1 VLVGSGSSGRR
12 LEAMVER
19 PQGQL
24 GWRDYMRKRSILLVV
39 GAAALVASLIVG
51 PAATAKTEA
60 VAAGT
65 VIIGHDQE
73 PVTLNNLITE
83 GNAYT
88 TSLVTNT
95 VLATASVYN
104 QNAKLVPYL
113 VTAPPKIVKAN
124 PLTVTFTYKAN
135 AKWSDGRQI
144 TGNDF
149 LQTYRTIMNP
159 NWDIT
164 SRDGWQDIASVK
176 VKGKTVTVT
185 WKKGK
190 AYAAWDALVATS
202 PYPAHKMAG
211 QNFNDLYRNSI
222 DVASGPF
229 RFVSWQKGTQL
240 VLARNAAFNAGPKA
254 KVDRVVFRYIPSTP
268 SLFQALQSGEIQV
281 TEPQPQLQIVDIRKN
296 SRFKVQSGPGY
307 FWEHMDIQ
315 FGPKGHPALKQAY
328 VRQAIITGI
337 NRNQIKQALYVSPG
351 LVANAKDLPVL
362 QSHIFKPFE
371 ENYQPNWARWSF
383 SQKKVIAMLK
393 AKGCTGGPNAPSAS
407 NNDVWTC
414 PNVGKLSFRFT
425 TTSGNQLRALTFEIA
440 QKQLKSVGIEL
451 VPRFGPAGTVFGQ
464 VLPSGDW
471 DIFMFTW
478 LGGPTSSA
486 TSFGLYGCGGDQNY
500 MNYCNRKASNL
511 LQKAQFTPDPAARAK
526 LLNAAEKILANDVMS
541 VPMYVRP
548 GFLIN
553 SNNVKGPVLN
563 PTQQG
568 STWNVEGWTV
578 G

>member
-1 VLVGSGSSGRR
+1 MRKRWLLLLTGAVVLVG
-12 LEAMVER
+12 
-19 PQGQL
+19 
-24 GWRDYMRKRSILLVV
+24 
-39 GAAALVASLIVG
+39 SLIVG
-51 PAATAKTEA
+51 PAATAKTERQ
-60 VAAGT
+60 AAGT

-73 PVTLNNLITE
+73 PVTLNFYITE

-88 TSLVTNT
+88 TSLAMNP
-95 VLATASVYN
+95 VLASASVYN

-113 VTAPPKIVKAN
+113 VTAPPKIVKSE
-124 PLTVTFTYKAN
+124 PLTVTFTYKPT

-144 TGNDF
+144 TGADF
-149 LQTYRTIMNP
+149 LATFRTIMNP
-159 NWDIT
+159 NFDIT
-164 SRDGWQDIASVK
+164 SREGWEDIASVK

-202 PYPAHKMAG
+202 PMPAHKVAG
-211 QNFNDLYRNSI
+211 QNFNELWRSSI
-222 DVASGPF
+222 DIASGPF

-240 VLARNAAFNAGPKA
+240 VLAANNAFAAGAKA

-281 TEPQPQLQIVDIRKN
+281 TEPQPQLQIVDVRKN

-315 FGPKGHPALKQAY
+315 FGPKGHPALKQRY
-328 VRQAIITGI
+328 IRQALITGI
-337 NRNQIKQALYVSPG
+337 NRAQVRQALYISPG
-351 LVANAKDLPVL
+351 LVGSSKELPVL

-371 ENYQPNWARWSF
+371 EYYQPSFARYGF
-383 SQKKVIAMLK
+383 SQAKVISILK
-393 AKGCTGGPNAPSAS
+393 GKGCTGGPDRPAAN
-407 NNDVWTC
+407 NNDIWSC
-414 PNVGKLSFRFT
+414 PGVGKLSFRFT

-440 QKQLKSVGIEL
+440 QKQLRSVGIEL
-451 VPRFGPAGTVFGQ
+451 LPRFGPAGTVFGQ

-526 LLNAAEKILANDVMS
+526 LLNQAETLMANDVMS
-541 VPMYVRP
+541 IPMYVRP

-553 SNNVKGPVLN
+553 NTSVKGPILN

-568 STWNVEGWTV
+568 STWNMETWTV

>member
-1 VLVGSGSSGRR
+1 
-12 LEAMVER
+12 
-19 PQGQL
+19 
-24 GWRDYMRKRSILLVV
+24 MRKRSMLLVA
-39 GAAALVASLIVG
+39 GAVALVASLVIG
-51 PAATAKTEA
+51 PAATAKSA
-60 VAAGT
+60 RHSAGT

-73 PVTLNNLITE
+73 PVTLNFFITE

-88 TSLVTNT
+88 TSLAMNP
-95 VLATASVYN
+95 VLASASVYN
-104 QNAKLVPYL
+104 QNAKLRPYL
-113 VTAPPKIVKAN
+113 VDGAPRIVRSN
-124 PLTVTFTYKAN
+124 PLTVTFRYKAN

-149 LQTYRTIMNP
+149 RATYRTIMNP
-159 NWDIT
+159 NFDIT
-164 SRDGWQDIASVK
+164 SREGWEDIQTIRVA
-176 VKGKTVTVT
+176 GKRVTVV
-185 WKKGK
+185 WKRGK

-202 PYPAHKMAG
+202 PMPAHKVAG
-211 QNFNDLYRNSI
+211 QNFNDLWRNSI
-222 DVASGPF
+222 DIASGPF

-240 VLARNAAFNAGPKA
+240 VLAKNNAFTAGPKA

-268 SLFQALQSGEIQV
+268 SLFQALNSGEIQV
-281 TEPQPQLQIVDIRKN
+281 TEPQPQLQIVDIRRN
-296 SRFKVQSGPGY
+296 SSKFKVQSGPGY

-315 FGPKGHPALKQAY
+315 FGPKGHPALKQRY

-337 NRNQIKQALYVSPG
+337 NRTQIKQALYVSPG
-351 LVANAKDLPVL
+351 LVGNAKDLPVL

-371 ENYQPNWARWSF
+371 EPYTPHWARYKF
-383 SQKKVIAMLK
+383 SQAKVISMLK
-393 AKGCTGGPNAPSAS
+393 AKNCTGGPDKASAS
-407 NNDVWTC
+407 NNAIWSC
-414 PNVGKLSFRFT
+414 PNLGKLSFRFT
-425 TTSGNQLRALTFEIA
+425 TTTGNQLRALTFEIA

-451 VPRFGPAGTVFGQ
+451 VPRFGPSGTVFGQ

-500 MNYCNRKASNL
+500 MNYCNRSASNL

-526 LLNAAEKILANDVMS
+526 LLNQAEKILANDVMS

-553 SNNVKGPVLN
+553 STNVKGPVLN

-568 STWNVEGWTV
+568 STWNSETWTV
-578 G
+578 S

>member
-1 VLVGSGSSGRR
+1 MEG
-12 LEAMVER
+12 
-19 PQGQL
+19 
-24 GWRDYMRKRSILLVV
+24 YMRKRSMLLLT
-39 GAAALVASLIVG
+39 GAVALVASLIVG
-51 PAATAKTEA
+51 PAATAKSERQ
-60 VAAGT
+60 AAGT

-73 PVTLNNLITE
+73 PVTLNFYITE

-88 TSLVTNT
+88 TSLAMNP
-95 VLATASVYN
+95 VLASASVYN
-104 QNAKLVPYL
+104 QSAKLVPFL
-113 VTAPPKIVKAN
+113 VDGAPKIARSN
-124 PLTVTFTYKAN
+124 PLTVTFSYKKT
-135 AKWSDGRQI
+135 AKWSDGRQL
-144 TGNDF
+144 TGADF
-149 LQTYRTIMNP
+149 MATYRTIMNP
-159 NWDIT
+159 NYDIT
-164 SRDGWQDIASVK
+164 SREGWEDIQSVK
-176 VKGKTVTVT
+176 VAGKKVTVT
-185 WKKGK
+185 WKRGK
-190 AYAAWDALVATS
+190 SYAAWDALVATS
-202 PYPAHKMAG
+202 PMPAHKVAG
-211 QNFNDLYRNSI
+211 QNFNDLWRSSI

-229 RFVSWQKGTQL
+229 KWQSWQKGTQMVL
-240 VLARNAAFNAGPKA
+240 VKNNQFTAGPKA

-268 SLFQALQSGEIQV
+268 SLFQALNSGEIQV

-296 SRFKVQSGPGY
+296 RSKFKVQSGPGY

-315 FGPKGHPALKQAY
+315 FGPKGHAALKKQY

-351 LVANAKDLPVL
+351 LVGSAKELPVL

-371 ENYQPNWARWSF
+371 QYYQPNWQKWSF
-383 SQKKVIAMLK
+383 SQKKTISMLK

-407 NNDVWTC
+407 NNNIWSC
-414 PNVGKLSFRFT
+414 PGVGKLSFRFT
-425 TTSGNQLRALTFEIA
+425 TTTGNQLRQLTFEIA

-451 VPRFGPAGTVFGQ
+451 QPRFGPSGTVFGQ

-500 MNYCNRKASNL
+500 MNYCNKKASNM
-511 LQKAQFTPDPAARAK
+511 LQKAQFTPDPNARAK
-526 LLNAAEKILANDVMS
+526 LLNAAEKIMANDVMS

-553 SNNVKGPVLN
+553 STNVKGPVLN

-568 STWNVEGWTV
+568 STWNAQGWTV
-578 G
+578 S

>member
-1 VLVGSGSSGRR
+1 MEG
-12 LEAMVER
+12 
-19 PQGQL
+19 
-24 GWRDYMRKRSILLVV
+24 YMRKRSMLLLT
-39 GAAALVASLIVG
+39 GAVALVASLIVG
-51 PAATAKTEA
+51 PAATAKSERQS
-60 VAAGT
+60 AGT

-73 PVTLNNLITE
+73 PVTLNFYITE

-88 TSLVTNT
+88 TSLAMNP
-95 VLATASVYN
+95 VLASASVYDDK
-104 QNAKLVPYL
+104 AKLQPFL
-113 VTAPPKIVKAN
+113 VAGSPKIVKSN
-124 PLTVTFTYKAN
+124 PLTVSFAYKAT

-144 TGNDF
+144 TGADF
-149 LQTYRTIMNP
+149 LATYRTIMNP
-159 NWDIT
+159 NFDIT
-164 SRDGWQDIASVK
+164 SREGWEDIAK
-176 VKGKTVTVT
+176 ITVKGKNVTVR
-185 WKKGK
+185 WKPGK

-202 PYPAHKMAG
+202 PMPAHKVAG
-211 QNFNDLYRNSI
+211 QNFNDLWRSSI

-229 RFVSWQKGTQL
+229 KWQSWQKGTQMVL
-240 VLARNAAFNAGPKA
+240 VKNNQFTAGPKA

-268 SLFQALQSGEIQV
+268 SLFQALNSGEIQV

-296 SRFKVQSGPGY
+296 TSKFKVQSGPGY

-315 FGPKGHPALKQAY
+315 FGPKGHAALKQRY
-328 VRQAIITGI
+328 IRQAIITGI
-337 NRNQIKQALYVSPG
+337 NRTQIKQALYVTPG
-351 LVANAKDLPVL
+351 LVGTAKELPVL

-371 ENYQPNWARWSF
+371 QYYQQPWARYKF
-383 SQKKVIAMLK
+383 NQKKVISDLK
-393 AKGCTGGPNAPSAS
+393 AKNCTGGPNTPSAS
-407 NNDVWTC
+407 NNNIWSC
-414 PNVGKLSFRFT
+414 PGVGKLSFRFT

-451 VPRFGPAGTVFGQ
+451 LPRFGPSGTVFGQ

-500 MNYCNRKASNL
+500 MNYCNKKASDM

-526 LLNAAEKILANDVMS
+526 LLNAAEVLLANDVMS

-553 SNNVKGPVLN
+553 STNVKGPILN

-568 STWNVEGWTV
+568 STWNAQNWTV
-578 G
+578 S

>member
-1 VLVGSGSSGRR
+1 
-12 LEAMVER
+12 
-19 PQGQL
+19 
-24 GWRDYMRKRSILLVV
+24 MRKRSMLLLT
-39 GAAALVASLIVG
+39 GAVALVASLIVG
-51 PAATAKTEA
+51 PAATAKSERQ
-60 VAAGT
+60 AAGT

-73 PVTLNNLITE
+73 PVTLNFYITE

-88 TSLVTNT
+88 TSLAMNP
-95 VLATASVYN
+95 VLASASVYN
-104 QNAKLVPYL
+104 QNAKLVPFL
-113 VTAPPKIVKAN
+113 VAGAPKITRSN
-124 PLTVTFTYKAN
+124 PLTVTFSYKPT

-144 TGNDF
+144 TGADF
-149 LQTYRTIMNP
+149 MATYRTIMNP
-159 NWDIT
+159 NYDIT
-164 SRDGWQDIASVK
+164 SREGWEDIQSIK
-176 VKGKTVTVT
+176 TSGKKVTVT
-185 WKKGK
+185 WKRGK

-202 PYPAHKMAG
+202 PMPAHKVAG
-211 QNFNDLYRNSI
+211 QNFNDLWRNSI

-229 RFVSWQKGTQL
+229 KWQSWQRGTQMVL
-240 VLARNAAFNAGPKA
+240 VKNNQFTAGPKA

-268 SLFQALQSGEIQV
+268 SLFQALNSGEIQV

-296 SRFKVQSGPGY
+296 TSKFKVQSGPGY

-315 FGPKGHPALKQAY
+315 FGPKGHAALKKPY

-337 NRNQIKQALYVSPG
+337 NRNQIKQALYVTPG
-351 LVANAKDLPVL
+351 LVGSAKDLPVL

-371 ENYQPNWARWSF
+371 QYYQPNWKKWAF
-383 SQKKVIAMLK
+383 SQKKVISMLK

-407 NNDVWTC
+407 TNAVWSC
-414 PNVGKLSFRFT
+414 PGVGKLSFRFT
-425 TTSGNQLRALTFEIA
+425 TTTGNQLRQLTFEIA

-451 VPRFGPAGTVFGQ
+451 LPRFGPSGTVFGQ

-500 MNYCNRKASNL
+500 MNYCNKKASNM
-511 LQKAQFTPDPAARAK
+511 LQKAQFTPDPNARAK
-526 LLNAAEKILANDVMS
+526 LLNAAEKIMANDVMS

-553 SNNVKGPVLN
+553 STNVKGPVLN

-568 STWNVEGWTV
+568 STWNAQGWTV
-578 G
+578 S

>member
-1 VLVGSGSSGRR
+1 
-12 LEAMVER
+12 
-19 PQGQL
+19 
-24 GWRDYMRKRSILLVV
+24 MRKRSMLLLT
-39 GAAALVASLIVG
+39 GAVALVASLIVG
-51 PAATAKTEA
+51 PAATAKSERQ
-60 VAAGT
+60 AAGT

-73 PVTLNNLITE
+73 PVTLNFYITE

-88 TSLVTNT
+88 TSLAMNP
-95 VLATASVYN
+95 VLASASVYN
-104 QNAKLVPYL
+104 QNAKLVPFL
-113 VTAPPKIVKAN
+113 VDAAPKIVRAN
-124 PLTVTFTYKAN
+124 PLTVSFSYKKT

-144 TGNDF
+144 TGADF
-149 LQTYRTIMNP
+149 VATYRTYMNP
-159 NWDIT
+159 NYDIT
-164 SRDGWQDIASVK
+164 SREGWEDIQSVK
-176 VKGKTVTVT
+176 ANGKKVTVT

-202 PYPAHKMAG
+202 PMPAHKVAG
-211 QNFNDLYRNSI
+211 QNFNDLWRNSI

-229 RFVSWQKGTQL
+229 KWQSWQRGTQMVL
-240 VLARNAAFNAGPKA
+240 VKNNQFTAGPKA

-268 SLFQALQSGEIQV
+268 SLFQALNSGEIQV

-296 SRFKVQSGPGY
+296 RSKFKVQSGPGY

-315 FGPKGHPALKQAY
+315 FGPKGHAALKKQY

-337 NRNQIKQALYVSPG
+337 NRNQIKQALYVTPG
-351 LVANAKDLPVL
+351 LVGSAKELPVL

-371 ENYQPNWARWSF
+371 QYYQPNWKKWSF
-383 SQKKVIAMLK
+383 SQKKVITMLK
-393 AKGCTGGPNAPSAS
+393 AKGCTGGPNTPSAS
-407 NNDVWTC
+407 NNNIWSC
-414 PNVGKLSFRFT
+414 PQVGKLSFRFT
-425 TTSGNQLRALTFEIA
+425 TTTGNQLRQLTFEIA

-451 VPRFGPAGTVFGQ
+451 QPRFGPSGTVFGQ

-500 MNYCNRKASNL
+500 MNYCNKKASNM
-511 LQKAQFTPDPAARAK
+511 LQKAQFTPDPNARAK
-526 LLNAAEKILANDVMS
+526 LLNAAEKIMANDVMS

-553 SNNVKGPVLN
+553 STNVKGPILN

-568 STWNVEGWTV
+568 STWNAQGWTV
-578 G
+578 S

>member
-1 VLVGSGSSGRR
+1 
-12 LEAMVER
+12 
-19 PQGQL
+19 
-24 GWRDYMRKRSILLVV
+24 MRKRSILLVA
-39 GAAALVASLIVG
+39 GAAALIASLIVG
-51 PAATAKTEA
+51 PAATAKTDA
-60 VAAGT
+60 ASAGT
-65 VIIGHDQE
+65 VVIGHDQE
-73 PVTLNNLITE
+73 PVTLNTYITE

-88 TSLVTNT
+88 TALAVNP
-95 VLATASVYN
+95 VLAYGAYYN
-104 QNAKLVPYL
+104 QNAKLTPQL
-113 VTAPPKIVKAN
+113 FEANAKIVKSN
-124 PLTVTFTYKAN
+124 PLTVTFKYKKN
-135 AKWSDGRQI
+135 ATWSDGRQV
-144 TGNDF
+144 TGADF
-149 LQTYRTIMNP
+149 KATYATVMNP

-164 SRDGWQDIASVK
+164 SREGWQDIASVK
-176 VKGKTVTVT
+176 AKGKSVTVV

-190 AYAAWDALVATS
+190 AYAAWDALVSTN
-202 PYPAHKMAG
+202 PLPAHKVLG
-211 QNFNDLYRNSI
+211 QNFNDLWRDGL

-229 RFVSWQKGTQL
+229 KFVSWQKGTQL
-240 VLARNAAFNAGPKA
+240 VLAKNTAYKAGPAA
-254 KVDRVVFRYIPSTP
+254 KVDRVIFRYIPSTP

-296 SRFKVQSGPGY
+296 SKFKVQSGPGY

-351 LVANAKDLPVL
+351 LVGSAKDLPVL

-371 ENYQPNWARWSF
+371 QYYQPNWAKWSF

-393 AKGCTGGPNAPSAS
+393 AKGCTGGPSAPAANNNAIWS
-407 NNDVWTC
+407 C

-451 VPRFGPAGTVFGQ
+451 IPRFGPSGTVFGQ

-478 LGGPTSSA
+478 LGGPTSSG
-486 TSFGLYGCGGDQNY
+486 TSFTNYGCGGDQNY
-500 MNYCNRKASNL
+500 MNYCNKKSSSL
-511 LQKAQFTPDPAARAK
+511 FQKAQFTPDPAARAK
-526 LLNAAEKILANDVMS
+526 LLNSAEVIMANDVPS
-541 VPMYVRP
+541 IPMYVRP

-553 SNNVKGPVLN
+553 ATSVKGPVLN

-568 STWNVEGWTV
+568 STWNVNGWAV

>member
-1 VLVGSGSSGRR
+1 MEG
-12 LEAMVER
+12 
-19 PQGQL
+19 
-24 GWRDYMRKRSILLVV
+24 YMRKRSILLLT
-39 GAAALVASLIVG
+39 GAVALVASLIVG
-51 PAATAKTEA
+51 PAATAKSERQS
-60 VAAGT
+60 AGT

-73 PVTLNNLITE
+73 PVTLNFYITE

-88 TSLVTNT
+88 TSLAMNP
-95 VLATASVYN
+95 VLASASVYN

-113 VTAPPKIVKAN
+113 VDGAPKIVKSN
-124 PLTVTFTYKAN
+124 PLTVSFKYKAN
-135 AKWSDGRQI
+135 AKWSDGKQI
-144 TGNDF
+144 TGADF
-149 LQTYRTIMNP
+149 RATYQTYMNP
-159 NWDIT
+159 NFDIT
-164 SRDGWQDIASVK
+164 SREGWEDIQSIK
-176 VKGKTVTVT
+176 VKGKAVTVT
-185 WKKGK
+185 WKRGK
-190 AYAAWDALVATS
+190 SYAAWDALVATS
-202 PYPAHKMAG
+202 PMPAHKVAG
-211 QNFNDLYRNSI
+211 QNFNDLWRNSI
-222 DVASGPF
+222 DIASGPF
-229 RFVSWQKGTQL
+229 RWQSWQKGTQMVL
-240 VLARNAAFNAGPKA
+240 VKNNAFTAGPKA

-268 SLFQALQSGEIQV
+268 SLFQALNSGEIQV

-296 SRFKVQSGPGY
+296 SKFKVQSGPGY

-315 FGPKGHPALKQAY
+315 FGPKGHPALKKRF

-337 NRNQIKQALYVSPG
+337 NRAQIKQALYVSPG
-351 LVANAKDLPVL
+351 LVAKAKDLPVL

-371 ENYQPNWARWSF
+371 GNYRQPWAKYKF
-383 SQKKVIAMLK
+383 SQAKVISMLK
-393 AKGCTGGPNAPSAS
+393 AQKCTGGPDKASAGNNAIWS
-407 NNDVWTC
+407 C
-414 PNVGKLSFRFT
+414 PGIGKLSFRFT
-425 TTSGNQLRALTFEIA
+425 TTTGNQLRQLTFEIA

-500 MNYCNRKASNL
+500 MNYCNKKASAL

-526 LLNAAEKILANDVMS
+526 LLNQAEVFLANDVMS

-553 SNNVKGPVLN
+553 SSNVKGPILN

-568 STWNVEGWTV
+568 STWNAETWTV
-578 G
+578 S

>member
-1 VLVGSGSSGRR
+1 
-12 LEAMVER
+12 
-19 PQGQL
+19 
-24 GWRDYMRKRSILLVV
+24 MRKRSMLLLT
-39 GAAALVASLIVG
+39 GAVALVASLIVG
-51 PAATAKTEA
+51 PAATAKSERQ
-60 VAAGT
+60 AAGT

-73 PVTLNNLITE
+73 PVTLNFYITE

-88 TSLVTNT
+88 TSLAMNP
-95 VLATASVYN
+95 VLASASVYN
-104 QNAKLVPYL
+104 QNAKLVPFL
-113 VTAPPKIVKAN
+113 VDAAPKIVRAN
-124 PLTVTFTYKAN
+124 PLTVSFSYKKT

-144 TGNDF
+144 TGADF
-149 LQTYRTIMNP
+149 VATYRTYMNP
-159 NWDIT
+159 NYDIT
-164 SRDGWQDIASVK
+164 SREGWEDIQSVK
-176 VKGKTVTVT
+176 ANGKKVTVT

-202 PYPAHKMAG
+202 PMPAHKVAG
-211 QNFNDLYRNSI
+211 QNFNDLWRNSI

-229 RFVSWQKGTQL
+229 KWQSWQRGTQMVL
-240 VLARNAAFNAGPKA
+240 VKNNQFTAGPKA

-268 SLFQALQSGEIQV
+268 SLFQALNSGEIQV

-296 SRFKVQSGPGY
+296 TSKFKVQSGPGY

-315 FGPKGHPALKQAY
+315 FGPKGHAALKKQY

-337 NRNQIKQALYVSPG
+337 NRNQIKQALYVTPG
-351 LVANAKDLPVL
+351 LVGSAKELPVL

-371 ENYQPNWARWSF
+371 QYYQPNWKKWSF
-383 SQKKVIAMLK
+383 SQKKVITMLK
-393 AKGCTGGPNAPSAS
+393 AKGCTGGPNTPSAS
-407 NNDVWTC
+407 NNNIWSC
-414 PNVGKLSFRFT
+414 PQVGKLSFRFT
-425 TTSGNQLRALTFEIA
+425 TTTGNQLRQLTFEIA

-451 VPRFGPAGTVFGQ
+451 QARFGPSGTVFGQ

-500 MNYCNRKASNL
+500 MNYCNKKASNM
-511 LQKAQFTPDPAARAK
+511 LQKAQFTPDPNARAK
-526 LLNAAEKILANDVMS
+526 LLNAAEKIMANDVMS

-553 SNNVKGPVLN
+553 STNVKGPVLN

-568 STWNVEGWTV
+568 STWNAQGWTV
-578 G
+578 S

>member
-1 VLVGSGSSGRR
+1 
-12 LEAMVER
+12 
-19 PQGQL
+19 
-24 GWRDYMRKRSILLVV
+24 MRKRSILLVV

-51 PAATAKTEA
+51 PAATAKPDA
-60 VAAGT
+60 ASAGT

-73 PVTLNNLITE
+73 PVTLNTYITE

-88 TSLVTNT
+88 TA
-95 VLATASVYN
+95 LAVNPILASASVYN
-104 QNAKLVPYL
+104 QNAKLVPFL
-113 VTAPPKIVKAN
+113 VDAAPKLVKSN
-124 PLTVTFTYKAN
+124 PLTVTFKYKDTAN
-135 AKWSDGRQI
+135 WSDGKPI
-144 TGNDF
+144 TGADF
-149 LQTYRTIMNP
+149 VATYKTIMNP

-164 SRDGWQDIASVK
+164 SREGWQDIASVK
-176 VKGKTVTVT
+176 ARGKNVTVV

-190 AYAAWDALVATS
+190 SYAAWDALVATS
-202 PYPAHKMAG
+202 PMPAHKVAG
-211 QNFNDLYRNSI
+211 QNFNDLWRSSL

-229 RFVSWQKGTQL
+229 KFVSWQKGTQM
-240 VLARNAAFNAGPKA
+240 VLAKNTAFKAGPAA

-296 SRFKVQSGPGY
+296 SKFKVQSGPGY

-351 LVANAKDLPVL
+351 LVGNAKDLPVL

-371 ENYQPNWARWSF
+371 QYYQPNWSRWSF

-393 AKGCTGGPNAPSAS
+393 QHGCTGGPTAPSA
-407 NNDVWTC
+407 NNSAIWSC

-451 VPRFGPAGTVFGQ
+451 VPRFGPSGTVFGQ

-486 TSFGLYGCGGDQNY
+486 TSFSLYGCGGDQNY
-500 MNYCNRKASNL
+500 MNYCNKKASAL
-511 LQKAQFTPDPAARAK
+511 LQKAQFTPDPATRAK
-526 LLNAAEKILANDVMS
+526 LLNEAESKYLANDVMS

-553 SNNVKGPVLN
+553 ASSVKGPVLN

-568 STWNVEGWTV
+568 STWNAQGWTV

>member
-1 VLVGSGSSGRR
+1 
-12 LEAMVER
+12 
-19 PQGQL
+19 
-24 GWRDYMRKRSILLVV
+24 MRKRSMLLLT
-39 GAAALVASLIVG
+39 GAVALVASLIVG
-51 PAATAKTEA
+51 PAATAKSERQ
-60 VAAGT
+60 AAGT

-73 PVTLNNLITE
+73 PVTLNFYITE

-88 TSLVTNT
+88 TSLAMNP
-95 VLATASVYN
+95 VLASASVYN
-104 QNAKLVPYL
+104 QNAKLVPFL
-113 VTAPPKIVKAN
+113 VAGAPKITRAN
-124 PLTVTFTYKAN
+124 PLTVKFAYKKT

-144 TGNDF
+144 TGADF
-149 LQTYRTIMNP
+149 MATYRTIMNP
-159 NWDIT
+159 NYDIT
-164 SRDGWQDIASVK
+164 SREGWEDIQSIK
-176 VKGKTVTVT
+176 VAGKNVTVT

-202 PYPAHKMAG
+202 PMPAHKVAG
-211 QNFNDLYRNSI
+211 QNFNDLWRNSI

-229 RFVSWQKGTQL
+229 KWQSWQRGTQMVL
-240 VLARNAAFNAGPKA
+240 VKNNQFTAGPKA

-268 SLFQALQSGEIQV
+268 SLFQALNSGEIQV

-296 SRFKVQSGPGY
+296 TSKFKVQSGPGY

-315 FGPKGHPALKQAY
+315 FGPKGHAALKKQY
-328 VRQAIITGI
+328 IRQAIITGI

-351 LVANAKDLPVL
+351 LVGSAKDLPVL

-371 ENYQPNWARWSF
+371 QYYQPNWKKWSF
-383 SQKKVIAMLK
+383 SQKKVITMLK
-393 AKGCTGGPNAPSAS
+393 AKGCTGGPNTPSAS
-407 NNDVWTC
+407 NNNIWSC
-414 PNVGKLSFRFT
+414 PGVGKLSFRFVT
-425 TTSGNQLRALTFEIA
+425 TTGNQLRQLTFEIA

-451 VPRFGPAGTVFGQ
+451 QARFGPSGTVFGQ

-500 MNYCNRKASNL
+500 MNYCNKKASNM
-511 LQKAQFTPDPAARAK
+511 LQKAQFTPDPNARAK
-526 LLNAAEKILANDVMS
+526 LLNAAEKIMANDVMS

-553 SNNVKGPVLN
+553 STNVKGPVLN

-568 STWNVEGWTV
+568 STWNAQGWTV
-578 G
+578 S